1 MTASTQDYR
10 LLQKPQKTSRAA
22 LRSLVSTSR
31 PQPGLTSS
39 FTVHVVPEVHSQRR
53 EEGDEVDDEE
63 SLFPAVGLAIL
74 EDGLFDH
81 SVACWVYVGGF
92 PS

>member
-1 MTASTQDYR
+1 M
-10 LLQKPQKTSRAA
+10 
-22 LRSLVSTSR
+22 
-31 PQPGLTSS
+31 
-39 FTVHVVPEVHSQRR
+39 PEVHSQRR

-63 SLFPAVGLAIL
+63 PLFPAVGLAIL

>member
-1 MTASTQDYR
+1 M
-10 LLQKPQKTSRAA
+10 
-22 LRSLVSTSR
+22 STSR
-31 PQPGLTSS
+31 SQPGLTSS
-39 FTVHVVPEVHSQRR
+39 LTVHVVPEVDGQRR

-63 SLFPAVGLAIL
+63 PLLPAVGLAIL
-74 EDGLFDH
+74 GDGLFDH